1 MDEIFKSF
9 PYIGALT
16 AGLLSFLSPCVLP
29 LIPSYLTF
37 ITGVS
42 FEDLQGAADE
52 DLRSAADKR
61 KIQLLTVSH
70 SLLFILGFSSVF
82 IALGAS
88 SSFIGRLFSAY
99 QDWVRIVGGSVM
111 IIFGLFVAGFFS
123 FGFLQKEKRF
133 HPQKKPLGYIGT
145 IIIGMA
151 FAAGWTPCIGPIL
164 GTILLYA
171 GSQESTS
178 YGIGLLSMYSL
189 GLAIPFLFASLAF
202 NTFLSYS
209 KRIRKHMR
217 AIMLASGLLLVAFGL
232 LLLTDNITWLTSLFQ

>member
-1 MDEIFKSF
+1 MNEIFQSF

-42 FEDLQGAADE
+42 FEDLQIATE
-52 DLRSAADKR
+52 KKEIRVR
-61 KIQLLTVSH
+61 TVSH
-70 SLLFILGFSSVF
+70 SLLFILGFSAVF

-88 SSFIGRLFSAY
+88 SSMIGKLFSAY
-99 QDWVRIVGGSVM
+99 QDWVRIIGGAVM
-111 IIFGLFVAGFFS
+111 IFFGLFVAGFFRI
-123 FGFLQKEKRF
+123 GFLQREKRF
-133 HPQKKPLGYIGT
+133 HPHKKPVGFAGT
-145 IIIGMA
+145 FIIGMA

-171 GSQESTS
+171 GSQESTV
-178 YGIGLLSMYSL
+178 YGVGLLSMYSL

-209 KRIRKHMR
+209 KKVRKHMR
-217 AIMLASGLLLVAFGL
+217 IIMIASGILLIGFGI
-232 LLLTDNITWLTSLFQ
+232 LLLTNKIVWLSTLLQ